1 MDCWRLINA
10 LFALCVLFF
19 CDGKSYSGIL
29 FRRRGETNRDLLSV
43 KHFLS
48 MVVIKGCPENHY
60 QWLISFEFMGKTI
73 AYFKDCCI
81 AVTL

>member
-1 MDCWRLINA
+1 MFSSSVMVNHSA
-10 LFALCVLFF
+10 HA
-19 CDGKSYSGIL
+19 YSGIL
-29 FRRRGETNRDLLSV
+29 FRRRGKTNGDLLSV